1 MMNLNLQHTVFQIE
15 KLKNVVNVGRSSPYC
30 IYTSP
35 GKPIGRLGEV
45 EEPSPHT
52 AANDSNFELLYSGN
66 NGHDTSTSWIRRAL
80 AVLR

>member
-15 KLKNVVNVGRSSPYC
+15 KLKNVVNVGRSSSYC

-35 GKPIGRLGEV
+35 GKPIGRLGEMI
-45 EEPSPHT
+45 EPSDYT
-52 AANDSNFELLYSGN
+52 AANDSSFELLSSCI